1 VKAAVPDE
9 KEEEP
14 MVDEEEPVA
23 SNSDKSEEEP
33 ITKEEA
39 EVKQTGQR
47 KRNHT
52 PGLELYLGMRS
63 RGPCKEEGE
72 VCGAEGMSFGLFFSV
87 ETTQGME

>member
-1 VKAAVPDE
+1 MKAAVPDE
-9 KEEEP
+9 KEEKP

-39 EVKQTGQR
+39 EVKQT
-47 KRNHT
+47 
-52 PGLELYLGMRS
+52 GLELYLGMRS

>member
-1 VKAAVPDE
+1 MKAAVPDE

-39 EVKQTGQR
+39 EVKKTGQR

-52 PGLELYLGMRS
+52 PGLELYLEMRS